1 MDLFLAISQG
11 IGVSAASGIRAF
23 LPALLVGLLA
33 RANLGVDFNHTDF
46 SFLESAWWLAVLVAG
61 VALTVIARR
70 RRIDLPMLVLAV
82 VALGIGALEF
92 AGTLADEGYAAGP
105 GLAAGAA
112 CALIGFAAA
121 RAFFDRAAARVR
133 TASASPSESASF
145 IELYAEAAAL
155 AAAGLAVLLPPLSY
169 LALAF
174 CAWVLFVSRR
184 RSAAKYEGLRVL
196 R

>member
-11 IGVSAASGIRAF
+11 IGVSVAPGIRAF
-23 LPALLVGLLA
+23 LPALLVGALA
-33 RANLGVDFNHTDF
+33 RANLGVDFGGTDY
-46 SFLESAWWLAVLVAG
+46 SFLESIWWLALMVAG
-61 VALTVIARR
+61 VGLTTFARR
-70 RRIDLPMLVLAV
+70 RRIELPVILAV
-82 VALGIGALEF
+82 AVAVVLGALEF
-92 AGTLADEGYAAGP
+92 AGSIADEGYAAAP
-105 GLAAGAA
+105 GWAAGAA
-112 CALIGFAAA
+112 CALIGFAAS
-121 RAFFDRAAARVR
+121 RAFFDRAAARVSVTDR
-133 TASASPSESASF
+133 PEAASF

-155 AAAGLAVLLPPLSY
+155 ATAGLSVLAPPLSY